1 MTSMKTL
8 AKMAATMSNVDEIRN
23 RVILGEFDIK
33 NVSDLRLYNKI
44 TYIKILFVSEIYV
57 QMLLELTG
65 SQHLL
70 AKHNV
75 QLTR

>member
-1 MTSMKTL
+1 MTSLKTR

-44 TYIKILFVSEIYV
+44 
-57 QMLLELTG
+57 
-65 SQHLL
+65 
-70 AKHNV
+70 
-75 QLTR
+75 